1 MASVAACRVCSD
13 MREFVAPLEEL
24 VDRFRRLPGIGGKT
38 AVRLAFA
45 VMELSD
51 EEAEAFA
58 AAILSAK
65 RDISL
70 CKCCCNI
77 STAELC
83 PVCEDDTRDQS
94 TICVVEDAK
103 ALLALEKVH
112 DYRGLYHVL
121 GGVLSPMNGIG
132 PERLHIREL
141 LARLSDDTVKEVI
154 VATNPTVEGEATA
167 MYLSKILKPLG
178 ITTSRLAYGIPVGGD
193 LEYADEVT
201 LHRAL
206 EGRRPI

>member
-1 MASVAACRVCSD
+1 MPPPF
-13 MREFVAPLEEL
+13 FVGEGSPL
-24 VDRFRRLPGIGGKT
+24 P
-38 AVRLAFA
+38 
-45 VMELSD
+45 
-51 EEAEAFA
+51 
-58 AAILSAK
+58 
-65 RDISL
+65 
-70 CKCCCNI
+70 
-77 STAELC
+77 
-83 PVCEDDTRDQS
+83 PVPPFHVGTD
-94 TICVVEDAK
+94 
-103 ALLALEKVH
+103 
-112 DYRGLYHVL
+112 VL

-154 VATNPTVEGEATA
+154 VATNPTVEA

-178 ITTSRLAYGIPVGGD
+178 ITTSRLVYGIPVGGN

>member
-1 MASVAACRVCSD
+1 MEKEKT
-13 MREFVAPLEEL
+13 MEEL
-24 VDRFRRLPGIGGKT
+24 LKEKLFYKKVNAFTKDDESYFEAVKSYAENYKAYLDKSKTEREAVKEGIK
-38 AVRLAFA
+38 
-45 VMELSD
+45 M
-51 EEAEAFA
+51 
-58 AAILSAK
+58 LSAAGFVEYK
-65 RDISL
+65 LGDSI
-70 CKCCCNI
+70 
-77 STAELC
+77 
-83 PVCEDDTRDQS
+83 
-94 TICVVEDAK
+94 EDAK

-141 LARLSDDTVKEVI
+141 LARLSDETVKEVI

-178 ITTSRLAYGIPVGGD
+178 ITTNRLAYGIPVGGD